1 MVIYAT
7 LLNFYEWGHH
17 IITIMLVL
25 NIVYFISIVVME
37 KIFDS

>member
-1 MVIYAT
+1 MVMYAT
-7 LLNFYEWGHH
+7 LLSFYEWGH